1 MNLGWRKNVQ
11 EVVKKPRDWDIIT
24 IQPELT
30 SLAVTR
36 IRAVNSKR
44 EVMTQKAR
52 KPIIGI
58 TTFPTLCFYFHEKH
72 IIAFIAL

>member
-11 EVVKKPRDWDIIT
+11 EVVKKPRDWDIST
-24 IQPELT
+24 IQPKLT
-30 SLAVTR
+30 SLAVA
-36 IRAVNSKR
+36 IMCAANSKQ

-58 TTFPTLCFYFHEKH
+58 TTFPTLFFYFLEKH